1 VKKEP
6 GRIPIARVVA
16 RHSPASVRTLADWMV
31 WRAQEDERM
40 RREMDEQIEAWFA
53 LRAGATKH

>member
-1 VKKEP
+1 MKKE
-6 GRIPIARVVA
+6 RDRVIIAPVVA
-16 RHSPASVRTLADWMV
+16 GHSPPSVRTVGDWMV

-40 RREMDEQIEAWFA
+40 RREFDEQVKEWFA